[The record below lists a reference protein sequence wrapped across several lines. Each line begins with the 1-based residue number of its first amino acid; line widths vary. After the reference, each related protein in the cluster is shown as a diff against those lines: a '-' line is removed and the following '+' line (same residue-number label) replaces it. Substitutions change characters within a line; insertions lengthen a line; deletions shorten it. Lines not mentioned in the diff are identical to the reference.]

1 MPCLGRAKSLC
12 RWEGH
17 RAAGLLGQLYQSYSQ
32 APPQNPNPR
41 RRTHSPKAQR
51 ATGRDRAEHRRGG
64 IGDDGRRE
72 AVESP
77 PRGGGGGGRTRRAAT
92 ASAARGPSR
101 RPPRRGLNRAS
112 PYGTAAPRRL
122 LPTLP
127 VASRIFPSVAQDHA
141 AAAAAASGNPP
152 THISFCSVVV
162 SRMRLGQPCH
172 S

>member
-12 RWEGH
+12 RGQGH

-72 AVESP
+72 AVAVAR
-77 PRGGGGGGRTRRAAT
+77 RGGGGGGGGRGGRLRRRRRGGALEAASPSR
-92 ASAARGPSR
+92 AEPRVALRDGRPPPVAPHAARGLQDLPLR
-101 RPPRRGLNRAS
+101 GPRPRRRRR
-112 PYGTAAPRRL
+112 RRL
-122 LPTLP
+122 
-127 VASRIFPSVAQDHA
+127 R
-141 AAAAAASGNPP
+141 
-152 THISFCSVVV
+152 
-162 SRMRLGQPCH
+162 
-172 S
+172 

>member
-1 MPCLGRAKSLC
+1 MMDGGR
-12 RWEGH
+12 RWQSPAAAAAAEGED
-17 RAAGLLGQLYQSYSQ
+17 AAGGY
-32 APPQNPNPR
+32 
-41 RRTHSPKAQR
+41 
-51 ATGRDRAEHRRGG
+51 GVGG
-64 IGDDGRRE
+64 AG
-72 AVESP
+72 
-77 PRGGGGGGRTRRAAT
+77 
-92 ASAARGPSR
+92 GPSR